1 MTVALAI
8 GYAGLA
14 AAVLA
19 ARLSARLATA
29 TAAVAAGLIG
39 IVGIATAAG
48 YGTASVAIGSWLG
61 FGPASLVSDRLSGI
75 FLAATGVVGAG
86 VSVAMIE
93 RGSSRLV
100 AALHSLILL
109 AICAVIGV
117 DQAFVFLL
125 AWETI
130 TLSLYLLGSADRER
144 PGALMAGYFA
154 GGMSKLG
161 GAALLAA
168 FGLLY
173 AKTGSFELSVW
184 AQQAPHLSG
193 DVRNAAFVLFLVAFG
208 TKLGLIPF
216 QGPLPQLYAAAPGPS
231 AATISIAF
239 NAAFYGLWRLV
250 FSILAP
256 APLWWGELLVAVGAL
271 TALIGILYAIAQ
283 DDMKRFLGFSSIE
296 NGGITTLGLGV
307 ALVGQAAHLPR
318 FAAAGLLAATLHLLM
333 HGVAKALAFVAADR
347 VSEATGENDLRPL
360 GGLATPL
367 PQIAV
372 GFGVA
377 VLTLAAMPFFGG
389 FVSEWMTFMALLQA
403 FRVDNTIAQ
412 LVLALGAAF
421 LALTAGIALLAFAKL
436 FGGIFLGRPRTQLAV
451 ARPRRI
457 AAGLAALTVLAL
469 VVGPI
474 APWEIRW
481 LGHGLEGVLGFDL
494 GPQTVTFPLVLGPVY
509 QGFSVLSPTWVAA
522 GLLSF
527 GLTAA
532 LLVRVLLRP
541 PVRRAPIWLSGTA
554 APVAT
559 VQYTPDAYVNP
570 IRVVLAG
577 LYGFKRTIVRRHD
590 EHGREIA
597 VAKTRVVPAF
607 EHYLYRPIAAGFVL
621 LASQARRL
629 QSGRLGNYVLYV
641 LAVLL
646 AVLAL
651 IPALSR

>member
-1 MTVALAI
+1 MSVVLAI

-14 AAVLA
+14 ASVLA
-19 ARLSARLATA
+19 AALSARVAA
-29 TAAVAAGLIG
+29 AAAAVAAALIG
-39 IVGIATAAG
+39 AVGISTAAA
-48 YGTASVAIGSWLG
+48 YGTASVSIGSWLG
-61 FGPASLVSDRLSGI
+61 FGPASLVSDRLAGI

-86 VSVAMIE
+86 VSVALLE

-100 AALHSLILL
+100 AALHALILL
-109 AICAVIGV
+109 AICAVIGT

-130 TLSLYLLGSADRER
+130 TLSLYLLGAADRDR
-144 PGALMAGYFA
+144 PGTLVAGYFA

-184 AQQAPHLSG
+184 AQQASHLG
-193 DVRNAAFVLFLVAFG
+193 NARDAAFVLFVIAFG

-216 QGPLPQLYAAAPGPS
+216 QGPLPALYAAAPGPS
-231 AATISIAF
+231 AATVSIAF

-250 FSILAP
+250 FSVLAP
-256 APLWWGELLVAVGAL
+256 APLWWGELLVSIGAL

-283 DDMKRFLGFSSIE
+283 DGMRRFLGFSSVE
-296 NGGITTLGLGV
+296 HGGIATVGLGV
-307 ALVGQAAHLPR
+307 ALVGQAAHLPKL
-318 FAAAGLLAATLHLLM
+318 AAAGLLAATLHLLM
-333 HGVAKALAFVAADR
+333 HCVAKALAFVAADR
-347 VSEATGENDLRPL
+347 VSHAAGQDDLRPL
-360 GGLATPL
+360 GGLAAVL
-367 PQIAV
+367 PATAV

-389 FVSEWMTFMALLQA
+389 FVSEWLTFMALLQA
-403 FRVDNTIAQ
+403 FRVHDTIAE
-412 LVLALGAAF
+412 LVLALGGAF

-436 FGGIFLGRPRTQLAV
+436 FGGIFLGRAREALAV
-451 ARPRRI
+451 ARERRI
-457 AAGLAALTVLAL
+457 AFGLGALTVLAL
-469 VVGPI
+469 AVGPI

-494 GPQTVTFPLVLGPVY
+494 GPQAVTFPLVLGPVY
-509 QGFSVLSPTWVAA
+509 QGFSVLSPTWDAA
-522 GLLSF
+522 GIAAF
-527 GLTAA
+527 ALTAV
-532 LLVRVLLRP
+532 LLVRLVLRP
-541 PVRRAPIWLSGTA
+541 RVRRAPVWVSGTA
-554 APVAT
+554 APIAS
-559 VQYTPDAYVNP
+559 VQYTPDAYANP

-577 LYGFKRTIVRRHD
+577 LYGFRRTIERRTD
-590 EHGREIA
+590 EQGREIA
-597 VAKTRVVPAF
+597 VARTRVVPAF
-607 EHYLYRPIAAGFVL
+607 EDYLYRPIANGSVL
-621 LASQARRL
+621 LAAQARRL

-651 IPALSR
+651 IPALTR